1 MKIDLEKMK
10 TDLEKMKTVYEA
22 ASAEQKE
29 QIENEQKE
37 LIEKMFPDAC
47 TKSKDKEET
56 LDTLFDKF
64 KAWQNQNADKRAV
77 VLFASDK
84 DRTKEQGNTSICIAG
99 PLTML
104 LKMAQGISASDGIQ
118 NSLAKLFALALMS
131 KIKDNIDNIDDI
143 EDSKHGTDN

>member
-1 MKIDLEKMK
+1 MKIDVEKIK
-10 TDLEKMKTVYEA
+10 TAYEA

-29 QIENEQKE
+29 QIE
-37 LIEKMFPDAC
+37 KMFPGAFEC
-47 TKSKDKEET
+47 AKSEDSEET
-56 LDTLFDKF
+56 LDTLCDKF
-64 KAWQNQNADKRAV
+64 KAWQNQNADKRVV

-84 DRTKEQGNTSICIAG
+84 DRTKEQGNTSIGIAG

-104 LKMAQGISASDGIQ
+104 LKMALDISASDDIQ
-118 NSLAKLFALALMS
+118 PLAKLFGLALVS